1 VTDEH
6 LPGLVVSCKVKSP
19 TSREERE
26 KWAPQG
32 PPAPLFALVG
42 TVEIANLFCVEKL
55 TSVKRSIDFLKT

>member
-1 VTDEH
+1 MGT
-6 LPGLVVSCKVKSP
+6 P
-19 TSREERE
+19 
-26 KWAPQG
+26 G